1 VGTSMSKDSDLY
13 GEDILLWS
21 ERQGVLLRRLAAGEA
36 VGDQV
41 DWLHVVDEIE
51 HSHAQRPGSQDE
63 IAQLRARL
71 SAAEALVK
79 ELRARLDDLTG
90 KLTESQHQLA
100 TAQDQVEA
108 ANVRATAAGQA
119 EHAIRRADT
128 ERRAKGLLAR
138 LKDAWHGQ

>member
-1 VGTSMSKDSDLY
+1 MNSDNDSDLY
-13 GEDILLWS
+13 GDDIRLWS
-21 ERQGVLLRRLAAGEA
+21 ERQGALLRRLAAGEG
-36 VGDQV
+36 VSEQV
-41 DWLHVVDEIE
+41 DWPHVVDEIE
-51 HSHAQRPGSQDE
+51 HSHAQRPDSQDE
-63 IAQLRARL
+63 IARLRAKL
-71 SAAEALVK
+71 TAAEALVK

-100 TAQDQVEA
+100 TAQDQMEA